1 MINNPISVV
10 KSGTTSASLQQTAL
24 DQAFKLVQEN
34 MGILDNK
41 SAILNG
47 LINVSLK
54 DAYWATE
61 SWYTDGTDLKER
73 INDGSRIQL
82 DKRTFYKQYF
92 GYGSFGKGES
102 YTQNDLDR
110 LGNGSDGYRQSFIA
124 SIVTGIDCAYTRKME
139 SIIMDTIVNNDYQ
152 VLAKYDPKNYTQGY
166 ILNGAGDYSATPA
179 DISIDCL
186 NRIQYILSQR
196 RINSMQ
202 NLGMGRKIIVCSGN
216 TLNKILKLDQLKN
229 KDYVDNAEQQRY
241 RGLEIN
247 YQDMKI
253 IGMSADID
261 NPLAD
266 NVMYGMLDNS
276 IRAYASVPRVE
287 YGKYEGAT
295 DSYSWYY
302 NRDMG
307 SGIELASSLIKININ

>member
-1 MINNPISVV
+1 
-10 KSGTTSASLQQTAL
+10 
-24 DQAFKLVQEN
+24 
-34 MGILDNK
+34 
-41 SAILNG
+41 
-47 LINVSLK
+47 
-54 DAYWATE
+54 
-61 SWYTDGTDLKER
+61 
-73 INDGSRIQL
+73 
-82 DKRTFYKQYF
+82 
-92 GYGSFGKGES
+92 
-102 YTQNDLDR
+102 
-110 LGNGSDGYRQSFIA
+110 
-124 SIVTGIDCAYTRKME
+124 ME
-139 SIIMDTIVNNDYQ
+139 SIIMDTIVNNNYQ

-202 NLGMGRKIIVCSGN
+202 NLGMGRKVIICSGN
-216 TLNKILKLDQLKN
+216 TLNKILKLDQ
-229 KDYVDNAEQQRY
+229 Y

-276 IRAYASVPRVE
+276 IRAYASVPRIE